1 MPAWSPHRLRH
12 NAATMLEREFGL
24 DVAAIILGHA
34 SPKITRLYAER
45 DHAKAL
51 EVIAKIG

>member
-1 MPAWSPHRLRH
+1 
-12 NAATMLEREFGL
+12 MLEREFGL